1 MQGELEKSLERLNK
15 VMERQC
21 WVDNLDLKDDDT
33 LIMGERFFTF
43 KAKVIDLTKVVQCH
57 FDKVTKDIMDGLPSI
72 QEANDTSHTITYR

>member
-21 WVDNLDLKDDDT
+21 WVDNLDLKDDGT

-43 KAKVIDLTKVVQCH
+43 KAKVIDLTKIVEGH
-57 FDKVTKDIMDGLPSI
+57 FNKIISDIMHGLPEVEEIEEEKDS
-72 QEANDTSHTITYR
+72 NL